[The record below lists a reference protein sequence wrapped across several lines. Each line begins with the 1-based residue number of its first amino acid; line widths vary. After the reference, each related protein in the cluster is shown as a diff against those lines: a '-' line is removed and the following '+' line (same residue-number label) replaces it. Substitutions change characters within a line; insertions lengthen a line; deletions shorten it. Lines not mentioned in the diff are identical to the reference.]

1 MMKQQKG
8 FNLIEL
14 MIVVAVI
21 SILAAIALP
30 AYKQNVISSNR
41 ASAQG
46 DVQGMAAAMASYRAQ
61 NFTYKD
67 AKLSEI
73 YKNRSTAPYDYAFS
87 SGGDTNGDAQTF
99 TILATPKAGT
109 QQAGD
114 GAIGID
120 QAGNRCWKKGSDDSC
135 TPGASGEEWK

>member
-1 MMKQQKG
+1 MLKSQKG

-21 SILAAIALP
+21 AILAAVALP
-30 AYKQNVISSNR
+30 AYKKSVIDANR

-46 DVQGMAAAMASYRAQ
+46 DVQGMAAAMAAYRAQ
-61 NFTYKD
+61 NFTYKG

-73 YKNRSTAPYDYAFS
+73 YKNRSTAPYDYVFS
-87 SGGDTNGDAQTF
+87 AGGDENDEAQTF
-99 TILATPKAGT
+99 TIVAQPKSGT
-109 QQAGD
+109 QQVGD
-114 GAIGID
+114 GAVGID
-120 QAGNRCWKKGSDDSC
+120 QLGNRCWKKGSDDSC

>member
-1 MMKQQKG
+1 MRGQQG

-14 MIVVAVI
+14 MIVVAVVA
-21 SILAAIALP
+21 ILAAVALP
-30 AYKQNVISSNR
+30 AYKQSVIRSNR

-46 DVQGMAAAMASYRAQ
+46 DVQGMAAAMAVYRAQ
-61 NFTYKD
+61 NFTYRG

-73 YKNRSTAPYDYAFS
+73 YRNRSAAPYDYAFAT
-87 SGGDTNGDAQTF
+87 GDENTDAQTF
-99 TILATPKAGT
+99 IILATPKAGT

-114 GAIGID
+114 GAVGID
-120 QAGNRCWKKGSDDSC
+120 QAGNRCWKEGSDSSC